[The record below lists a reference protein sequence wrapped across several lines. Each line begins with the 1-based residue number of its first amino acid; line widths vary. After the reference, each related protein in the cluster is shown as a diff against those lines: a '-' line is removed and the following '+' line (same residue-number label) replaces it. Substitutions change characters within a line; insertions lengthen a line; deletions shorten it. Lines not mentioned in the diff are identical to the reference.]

1 MKKIY
6 AAGEMTAKTEY
17 ILERLTGKRK
27 KPRRQ
32 PPKPTLAHVPGVPP
46 SGAYAVARP
55 IRRRK
60 TDE

>member
-6 AAGEMTAKTEY
+6 AAGEMTAETEY

-27 KPRRQ
+27 KPRREV
-32 PPKPTLAHVPGVPP
+32 PKPTLAHVPGVPP
-46 SGAYAVARP
+46 SGSYAVARS

-60 TDE
+60 ADK